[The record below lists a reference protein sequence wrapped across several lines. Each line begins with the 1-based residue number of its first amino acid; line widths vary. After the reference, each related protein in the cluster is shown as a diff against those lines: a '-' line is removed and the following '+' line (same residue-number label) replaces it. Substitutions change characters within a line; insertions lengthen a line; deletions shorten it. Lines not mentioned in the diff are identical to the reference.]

1 VTRRGETKAD
11 LAVEGRP
18 SDASVYYERHYTDS
32 WAKETLKTVA
42 YWLDGNVVKLQ
53 GTCWRCGHQLD
64 DFFVIKDDL
73 ARTIEA
79 NHGLQRVEERL
90 EPGGDHLTLG
100 DVLACNCENV
110 HSGRP
115 ADKRGCGSFAR
126 LDIELATAS
135 PNGVPHAM
143 FLETRRAILRD
154 RAWDEAAERAELER
168 LASVQTH
175 AEKQSGFFT
184 AVLGLLSA
192 ALILQGTEHILLK
205 PLGVRLL
212 ITALFALA
220 VGAGAVAILF
230 IARAARGSTR
240 TEADVTGPSFY
251 ARTDKEIEKAMRRLH
266 QATLPAALALAFLV
280 STVGLIWL
288 VPD

>member
-1 VTRRGETKAD
+1 M
-11 LAVEGRP
+11 
-18 SDASVYYERHYTDS
+18 
-32 WAKETLKTVA
+32 
-42 YWLDGNVVKLQ
+42 
-53 GTCWRCGHQLD
+53 GHQLD
-64 DFFVIKDDL
+64 DFFVINDDL
-73 ARTIEA
+73 ARTIET
-79 NHGLQRVEERL
+79 NGGLQRVDEHL
-90 EPGGDHLTLG
+90 EPEGDHLTLG
-100 DVLACNCENV
+100 DVLACNCENE

-115 ADKRGCGSFAR
+115 ADKRGCGSFAG
-126 LDIELATAS
+126 LDVQLATTS
-135 PNGVPHAM
+135 PNGGPHAM
-143 FLETRRAILRD
+143 FLETGRAILRD

-280 STVGLIWL
+280 STVALIWL